1 MRRLRALALVA
12 ALALTPG
19 LARAFE
25 IRRPG
30 PAIVPVPQAPA
41 SQLPVSP
48 LAPYVQPA
56 PSWCW
61 LSVRLFDTLRHGP
74 FDFCRRKLRYTPG
87 KLECYT
93 FTDQVCAVLLPS
105 GEWTE
110 TRNVIQRQPFPCPRG
125 PEPPVC
131 RRLDMMGV
139 GPP

>member
-1 MRRLRALALVA
+1 MRPLRVLALAASFV
-12 ALALTPG
+12 LASAP
-19 LARAFE
+19 APAVDFV
-25 IRRPG
+25 RPG
-30 PAIVPVPQAPA
+30 NAPAVVPVPQQP
-41 SQLPVSP
+41 SP
-48 LAPYVQPA
+48 FVQPA

-74 FDFCRRKLRYTPG
+74 FDYCRRKLRYTPG

-93 FTDQVCAVLLPS
+93 FTDQVCSVLLPS

-110 TRNVIQRQPFPCPRG
+110 TRNVVQRQPIPCPRG

-131 RRLDMMGV
+131 RRLDLMGV